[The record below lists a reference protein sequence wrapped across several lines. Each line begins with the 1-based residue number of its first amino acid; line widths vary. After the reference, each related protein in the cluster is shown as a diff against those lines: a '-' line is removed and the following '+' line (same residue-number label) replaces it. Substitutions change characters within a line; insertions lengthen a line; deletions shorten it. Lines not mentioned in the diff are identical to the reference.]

1 MEHPHW
7 ALKYKRKGTELRFI
21 NGRYYL
27 YEVASRWNPEKK
39 RAQKI
44 TGKLLGRI
52 TEERFIPSKRYG
64 GVKEKIHSVTAK
76 EYGATKFILDTFSN
90 INEALKAIFPSIYRE
105 IIIVAVMRMLYSSPI
120 KNIGFRFQH
129 SYLSVLY
136 NDVTITDKRV
146 SNLLRELGSCREKI
160 REFFK
165 KYIINTN
172 DEHILID
179 ATHIFSDSNGIEEAK
194 TGYNSKKVFDPQI
207 NLLFIY
213 SITTNLPIYYR
224 IVAGNIREI
233 KAFKLTLKESGIN
246 DAVVITDKGFY
257 STNNIELLRNEN
269 ISFIIP
275 LRRNS
280 KLIDYNNMQKKDFQ
294 EYFKYNN
301 RYIWYRRYNIPEG
314 FVYCY
319 LDEQLKTK
327 EEYDYLNR
335 VETLPDEYSIESF
348 YEKQDK
354 FGTLALLTD
363 IDETAEDIYMKYKS
377 RNNIEVMFDAM
388 KNILNCDNTYMR
400 NTESLEGWMF
410 IAFIILQWYY
420 CIYNLLFK
428 KNLLSKYSPMDLL
441 MHLAEIKKVK
451 INNIWYTAEITEKT
465 NKLLNNIELHIT

>member
-335 VETLPDEYSIESF
+335 VETLPDE
-348 YEKQDK
+348 
-354 FGTLALLTD
+354 
-363 IDETAEDIYMKYKS
+363 
-377 RNNIEVMFDAM
+377 
-388 KNILNCDNTYMR
+388 
-400 NTESLEGWMF
+400 
-410 IAFIILQWYY
+410 
-420 CIYNLLFK
+420 
-428 KNLLSKYSPMDLL
+428 
-441 MHLAEIKKVK
+441 
-451 INNIWYTAEITEKT
+451 
-465 NKLLNNIELHIT
+465 